1 MNAGYQKVLAALVAV
16 PLLFGAVSAGAQDFK
31 VGVVGNVGA
40 LAVFV
45 AVEKGFFAKNGID
58 VKVEIRNTGAEM
70 SKGMRAGEFDFAPAG
85 FTNLPVALERGLDVR
100 GVVGYVGG
108 IWAKATDDNMM
119 AIIAHPNSGITKVED
134 LKGKKIGAT
143 FGSASDIYLVEAL
156 KLVGLTVN
164 DVDRVNVAPSAMTS
178 VLETGGVDAV
188 SAWEPFA
195 TRTLDKVTGAKLIRR
210 GGDLMCFCGLL
221 HASPEAIY
229 KDEAVTQKFV
239 DAMAEAHAYTRDLKN
254 SEEVSE
260 IGSRFA
266 NMTKDEVLRTKQFW
280 TYDPRAG
287 NENTIKA
294 FNDSVELLLA
304 QKKMK
309 APYDPMKYFEF
320 KFIKST
326 MERHPEWF
334 ADLQNPS

>member
-1 MNAGYQKVLAALVAV
+1 MNARFRLLTAGLVALPLVLGSLAAK
-16 PLLFGAVSAGAQDFK
+16 AQDFK

-70 SKGMRAGEFDFAPAG
+70 SKGIRAGEFDFAPAG
-85 FTNLPVALERGLDVR
+85 YTNLPVALERGMDVR

-108 IWAKATDDNMM
+108 VWAKATDDNMM
-119 AIIAHPNSGITKVED
+119 ALIAHPNSGIASVKD

-143 FGSASDIYLVEAL
+143 FGAASDAYLQELL
-156 KLVGLTVN
+156 KINGMSVN
-164 DVDRVNVAPSAMTS
+164 DVERVNVSPPSMTS

-188 SAWEPFA
+188 VAWEPFA
-195 TRTLDKVTGAKLIRR
+195 TRTLDKVADAKLIQR
-210 GGDLMCFCGLL
+210 GGDLICFCGQL
-221 HASPEAIY
+221 HGSPAAIY

-239 DAMAEAHAYTRDLKN
+239 DAMSEAHAYTRNPKN
-254 SEEVSE
+254 ADEVAE
-260 IGSRFA
+260 IGARFA
-266 NMTKDEVLRTKQFW
+266 NMTKDEVLRTKGFW
-280 TYDPRAG
+280 TYDPRFG
-287 NENTIKA
+287 NANTDKA
-294 FNDSVELLLA
+294 FNDSVQLLID

-309 APYDPMKYFEF
+309 APYDPAKYLEP

-334 ADLQNPS
+334 ADLKG

>member
-1 MNAGYQKVLAALVAV
+1 MKIRLKTLMVGLAVLPLIIGSVAAK
-16 PLLFGAVSAGAQDFK
+16 AQDFK

-45 AVEKGFFAKNGID
+45 AVEKGFFAKNDID

-70 SKGMRAGEFDFAPAG
+70 SKGIRAGEFDFAPAG
-85 FTNLPVALERGLDVR
+85 FTNLPVALERGMDVR

-108 IWAKATDDNMM
+108 VWASSTDDNMM
-119 AIIAHPNSGITKVED
+119 VLIAHPDSGITGVKD

-143 FGSASDIYLVEAL
+143 FGSASDAYLQELL
-156 KLVGLTVN
+156 KATGMAVT
-164 DVDRVNVAPSAMTS
+164 DIERVNVSPPSMTS

-188 SAWEPFA
+188 VAWEPFA
-195 TRTLDKVTGAKLIRR
+195 TRTLDKMPNARLIQR
-210 GGDLMCFCGLL
+210 GGDLICFCGLL
-221 HASPEAIY
+221 HGSPAAIY
-229 KDEAVTQKFV
+229 KDEAVTQRFV
-239 DAMAEAHAYTRDLKN
+239 DAMAEAHAYTRDPKN
-254 SEEVSE
+254 ADEVSE

-266 NMTKDEVLRTKQFW
+266 NMTKDEVLRTKGFW
-280 TYDPRAG
+280 TYDPRFG
-287 NENTIKA
+287 NADTDKA
-294 FNDSVELLLA
+294 FNDSVTLLID

-309 APYDPMKYFEF
+309 KPYDPAKYFEA

-334 ADLQNPS
+334 ADLKG

>member
-1 MNAGYQKVLAALVAV
+1 MNVRFKLLFASLAAL
-16 PLLFGAVSAGAQDFK
+16 PLIFGSIAAKAQDLK

-45 AVEKGFFAKNGID
+45 AVEKGLFAKNGID

-70 SKGMRAGEFDFAPAG
+70 SKGISAGEFDFAPAG
-85 FTNLPVALERGLDVR
+85 FTNLPVALERGMNVR

-108 IWAKATDDNMM
+108 VWAKSTDDNMM
-119 AIIAHPNSGITKVED
+119 VIIAHPNSGITSVKD

-143 FGSASDIYLVEAL
+143 FGSGSDAYLQELL
-156 KLVGLTVN
+156 KANGMSVT
-164 DVDRVNVAPSAMTS
+164 DVKRINVSPPSMTS

-195 TRTLDKVTGAKLIRR
+195 TRTLDKVAGAKLIKR
-210 GGDLMCFCGLL
+210 GGDLICFCGLL
-221 HASPEAIY
+221 HGSPERIY
-229 KDEAVTQKFV
+229 KDEAATQKFV
-239 DAMAEAHAYTRDLKN
+239 DAMAEAHAYTRNPKN
-254 SEEVSE
+254 ADEVAG

-266 NMTKDEVLRTKQFW
+266 NISKDEVLRTQKYW
-280 TYDPRAG
+280 TYDPRFG
-287 NENTIKA
+287 NAETDKA
-294 FNDSVELLLA
+294 FNDSVTLLIG

-309 APYDPMKYFEF
+309 ARYDPAKYIES

-334 ADLQNPS
+334 ADLANPN

>member
-1 MNAGYQKVLAALVAV
+1 MNVCFRKLLVGIVTV
-16 PLLFGAVSAGAQDFK
+16 PLLLGTVAAKAQDFK

-45 AVEKGFFAKNGID
+45 AVEKGFFAKNNID

-70 SKGMRAGEFDFAPAG
+70 SKGIRAGEFDFAPAG
-85 FTNLPVALERGLDVR
+85 FTNLPVALERGMDVR
-100 GVVGYVGG
+100 GIVGYVGG
-108 IWAKATDDNMM
+108 IYAKATDDNMM
-119 AIIAHPNSGITKVED
+119 AIIAHPNSGITKFSD

-143 FGSASDIYLVEAL
+143 FGSASDAYLQEAL
-156 KLVGLTVN
+156 KAAGMSVN
-164 DVDRVNVAPSAMTS
+164 DIDRVNVRPPAMTS
-178 VLETGGVDAV
+178 VLETGGVDAI

-195 TRTLDKVTGAKLIRR
+195 TRTLDKVKGAKLIKR
-210 GGDLMCFCGLL
+210 GGDLICFCGLL
-221 HASPEAIY
+221 HGTPDRIY

-239 DAMAEAHAYTRDLKN
+239 DAMAEAHAYTRNPKN
-254 SEEVSE
+254 SEEVAE

-266 NMTKDEVLRTKQFW
+266 NMSKDEVLRTKQFW

-287 NENTIKA
+287 GKYTIKA
-294 FNDSVELLLA
+294 FDDSVQLLLA

-309 APYDPMKYFEF
+309 KPYDAMKYFEF

-334 ADLQNPS
+334 ADLKSPS

>member
-1 MNAGYQKVLAALVAV
+1 MNKYLKFAVCAAAIHLVAGTT
-16 PLLFGAVSAGAQDFK
+16 FANAQDVK

-70 SKGMRAGEFDFAPAG
+70 SKGLSAGEFDYAPAG
-85 FTNLPVALERGLDVR
+85 FTNLPPALERGLNVR

-108 IWAKATDDNMM
+108 VWAKATDDNMM
-119 AIIAHPNSGITKVED
+119 GIIAAKGSGIKTVAD
-134 LKGKKIGAT
+134 LKGKKIGTT
-143 FGSASDIYLVEAL
+143 FGSASDAYLQEAL
-156 KLVGLTVN
+156 KQIGMGVG
-164 DVDRVNVAPSAMTS
+164 DVERVNVQPPSMTS
-178 VLETGGVDAV
+178 VLETGGVDAIV
-188 SAWEPFA
+188 PWEPFT
-195 TRTLDKVTGAKLIRR
+195 TRTLDKVEGATLVKR
-210 GGDLMCFCGLL
+210 GGGLICFCGLL
-221 HASPEAIY
+221 HGNPERVY
-229 KDEAVTQKFV
+229 KNEAVTQKFV
-239 DAMAEAHAYTRDLKN
+239 DAMAEAHAYTRDPKN

-266 NMTKDEVLRTKQFW
+266 NMSKDEVLRTKQFW
-280 TYDPRAG
+280 SYDPRFG
-287 NENTIKA
+287 NGNTDKA
-294 FNDSVELLLA
+294 FNDSVTLLID

-309 APYDPMKYFEF
+309 APYDPAKYLEP
-320 KFIKST
+320 KFIRST

>member
-1 MNAGYQKVLAALVAV
+1 MEAGYKQLLVGLATLPFAV
-16 PLLFGAVSAGAQDFK
+16 GAFSANAADFTVGA
-31 VGVVGNVGA
+31 VGNVGG

-45 AVEKGFFAKNGID
+45 AVEKGFFAKNNID

-70 SKGMRAGEFDFAPAG
+70 SKGLRAGEFDFAPAG

-108 IWAKATDDNMM
+108 IWDKATDDNMM
-119 AIIAHPNSGITKVED
+119 AVIAHPNSGITKFDD
-134 LKGKKIGAT
+134 LKGKKLGAT
-143 FGSASDIYLVEAL
+143 FGSASDAYLQEAL
-156 KLVGLTVN
+156 KAAGLSVN
-164 DVDRVNVAPSAMTS
+164 DVERVNVAPPAMTS

-188 SAWEPFA
+188 VAWEPFA
-195 TRTLDKVTGAKLIRR
+195 TRTLDKMSQAKLIKR
-210 GGDLMCFCGLL
+210 GGDLICFCGLL
-221 HASPEAIY
+221 HGVPSSIY

-239 DAMAEAHAYTRDLKN
+239 DAMAESHAYTRDPKN
-254 SEEVSE
+254 AEDVAE

-266 NMTKDEVLRTKQFW
+266 NMTKEEVLKTQKFW
-280 TYDPRAG
+280 TYDPRFG
-287 NENTIKA
+287 NASTNKA
-294 FNDSVELLLA
+294 FTDAVQQLIA

-309 APYDPMKYFEF
+309 QPYDPAKYFEP

-334 ADLQNPS
+334 ADLKG